1 MIYRIIQNDLDPLF
15 WRIALKDDRDAF
27 KELFVKYFA
36 PLCVYAQRFITDKDS
51 CEDIVQDVFYKLWKN
66 RKTLEIRN
74 STRNFLLTDVKNNC
88 IDYLRRKE
96 VESSY
101 LVKQFDKLAEEPP
114 DEICEIAELE
124 EALNKALSKLPD
136 NIRKVFEMNR
146 FQGTTYQEI
155 ALQNQISVKTVEAYM
170 TKALKVLRVELK
182 DYLPFFLF
190 LL

>member
-1 MIYRIIQNDLDPLF
+1 LDPLF